1 MSTTF
6 FQTLMEAQHTMNRKS
21 KQEIFN
27 NITILESEN
36 RTYVTSKLTD
46 KPVEFI
52 NDLLEESKNNELQG
66 KNLLVTGFEYNNP
79 VLGKITMYLSKE
91 GENYLNEVMERRKL
105 VDAEYQNLLNKI
117 STIEKDMLSDI
128 NAARSPTLQKVEIAA
143 MANYSVD
150 INGNISKR
158 VNSKKENPSRTQ
170 LLEDNSHFS
179 EHDAENERFIL
190 GDTNSTENTYYKM
203 INDQVVLPSLENIP
217 ASMVKDFMKLYK

>member
-1 MSTTF
+1 
-6 FQTLMEAQHTMNRKS
+6 MEAQHTMNRKS